1 MSVKFP
7 STKITNASI
16 KVDKYLNVI
25 YKLKNEIEERGVEM
39 ELLED
44 IESWRT
50 CLDEIELAIKSQYQS
65 NENYYE
71 IDNENKEL
79 IIY

>member
-1 MSVKFP
+1 
-7 STKITNASI
+7 
-16 KVDKYLNVI
+16 VI
-25 YKLKNEIEERGVEM
+25 YELKNDIEEKGVEM

-50 CLDEIELAIKSQYQS
+50 CIDEIELAIKTYINTEEQK
-65 NENYYE
+65 NYK
-71 IDNENKEL
+71 IDKENKKI

>member
-25 YKLKNEIEERGVEM
+25 YKLKNELEEKGVEM

-44 IESWRT
+44 IERLRN
-50 CLDEIELAIKSQYQS
+50 CLDAIELAIKSQYQS
-65 NENYYE
+65 KENY
-71 IDNENKEL
+71 
-79 IIY
+79 

>member
-7 STKITNASI
+7 STKITNASN
-16 KVDKYLNVI
+16 KVDEYLNVI

-50 CLDEIELAIKSQYQS
+50 CLDDIELANNSQYQS

>member
-1 MSVKFP
+1 M
-7 STKITNASI
+7 
-16 KVDKYLNVI
+16 
-25 YKLKNEIEERGVEM
+25 EERERLKKSIIEFIDYIEKVEREKGVEM

>member
-7 STKITNASI
+7 STKITNASS
-16 KVDKYLNVI
+16 KVDNYLNVI
-25 YKLKNEIEERGVEM
+25 YELKNEIEEKGVEM

-44 IESWRT
+44 IDSWRT
-50 CLDEIELAIKSQYQS
+50 CLDEIELVIKSQYKS
-65 NENYYE
+65 NENKFE
-71 IDNENKEL
+71 TDNENNEL

>member
-7 STKITNASI
+7 STKITNASN
-16 KVDKYLNVI
+16 KVDEYLNVI
-25 YKLKNEIEERGVEM
+25 YKLKNEIEERGGEM

>member
-25 YKLKNEIEERGVEM
+25 YKLKNEIEEKGVEM

-44 IESWRT
+44 IDSWRT
-50 CLDEIELAIKSQYQS
+50 CLDEIELAIKSQYKS
-65 NENYYE
+65 NENKFE
-71 IDNENKEL
+71 TDNENNEL